1 MKTPKPQ
8 LTISQLTINNSV
20 SLRDIIIIIPSL
32 LLIVSLLIVNLAAPA
47 SAQTTFDPLS
57 IGVGARALGM
67 GKACVAVAEEG
78 DTIFTNPAGLGEIDS
93 FKFMSMSGSVLE
105 DVNYTIL
112 GGVYPLGERSAMG
125 IGYAAA
131 AVSGIELRDSY
142 GTLQTT
148 SNFGNSVFLASYG
161 RKLTEKLSLGI
172 NFKYYSQGGSENS
185 SGNGTGMNLDVGFL
199 QKGLGWISLGV
210 VGQNALS
217 SGRIQY
223 KNGEKEDLP
232 RTLKIGTRLY
242 VMGAGFEAA
251 RLSPIEL
258 FANVDAEISLQGSI
272 PTTLHTGLELS
283 PAPGLTLRAGVDQ
296 DPKAGRIE
304 SNSTYGVSLKF
315 AGIGFH
321 YAYHSYTE
329 FSRNATSYFS
339 LSFDERGWPF
349 EGLPDIFLGRRS
361 EDEVG
366 KREMKWDERIG

>member
-67 GKACVAVAEEG
+67 GKACAAVAEEG

-93 FKFMSMSGSVLE
+93 FKFMSMSGSILE
-105 DVNYTIL
+105 DVNYTVL
-112 GGVYPLGERSAMG
+112 GGVYPLGLRSAFG

-131 AVSGIELRDSY
+131 TVSGIELRDSY
-142 GTLQTT
+142 GTLQTR
-148 SNFGNSVFLASYG
+148 SDFSNSVFLASYG
-161 RKLTEKLSLGI
+161 RKLTEKLSLGV
-172 NFKYYSQGGSENS
+172 NFKYYSQDGSEND
-185 SGNGTGMNLDVGFL
+185 SGDGTGMNLDVGLL

-210 VGQNALS
+210 VGQNVLS
-217 SGRIQY
+217 SGKIQY

-232 RTLKIGTRLY
+232 RIIKIGTRMY
-242 VMGAGFEAA
+242 VMGEGFEAA
-251 RLSPIEL
+251 RVSDIEL
-258 FANVDAEISLQGSI
+258 VANVDADVSLRGGI
-272 PTTLHTGLELS
+272 PTTLHAGIELS
-283 PAPGLTLRAGVDQ
+283 PDQSLTLRAGIDQ
-296 DPKAGRIE
+296 DPKAGGIE
-304 SNSTYGVSLKF
+304 SNSTYGVSIKF

-321 YAYHSYTE
+321 YAYHAYTE
-329 FSRNATSYFS
+329 FSRNATSFFS

-349 EGLPDIFLGRRS
+349 EGIPDIFLGSRKL
-361 EDEVG
+361 DNG
-366 KREMKWDERIG
+366 